1 MRKYEPDT
9 LIVHP
14 GSSTDPD
21 VVVEVTPEVA
31 GWDYIHFQVRRLGS
45 QRSWSFA
52 SGDHELAIV
61 PLSGSIRVESD
72 RGQWS
77 HIGMRDSVF
86 SGLPYAL
93 YLPRRIS
100 FTVIG
105 ETDCEY
111 AVARVPADQDY
122 QPRLV

>member
-1 MRKYEPDT
+1 MRKYDPNT

-21 VVVEVTPEVA
+21 VVVEVTEVA

-52 SGDHELAIV
+52 PGDHELAIV

-77 HIGMRDSVF
+77 HIGERQRLQRLAMCSL
-86 SGLPYAL
+86 SATAY
-93 YLPRRIS
+93 
-100 FTVIG
+100 VING
-105 ETDCEY
+105 DCW
-111 AVARVPADQDY
+111 D
-122 QPRLV
+122 